1 MTSPKALANPDWDS
15 LPRPEDDGAADHL
28 AGAEMPDIALPATDD
43 RRVSLHGAPGPVVV
57 YAYPMTGRPDR
68 ALPEGWNDIPGAR
81 GCTPQSCAFRD
92 HHADLRAL
100 GAKEV
105 FGLSTQ
111 SPEDQA
117 EAAARL
123 HLPFALL
130 SDANLTLAHALNL
143 PRFEVEG
150 RTLLRRL
157 TLMILNGR
165 ITHLRYP
172 VFPPDSDAEA
182 VAQWL
187 KDLR

>member
-1 MTSPKALANPDWDS
+1 MSLASPDWNS
-15 LPRPEDDGAADHL
+15 LPRPEDDGAAAHL
-28 AGAEMPDIALPATDD
+28 MGADVPDVALPATDGQQ
-43 RRVSLHGAPGPVVV
+43 VSLDGIEGPVVV

-68 ALPEGWNDIPGAR
+68 ALPEGWDDIPGAR

-100 GAKEV
+100 GASEV

-117 EAAARL
+117 EAATRL
-123 HLPFALL
+123 HLPFAFL
-130 SDANLTLAHALNL
+130 SDESLTLTRALRL
-143 PRFEVEG
+143 PTFQVAG
-150 RTLLRRL
+150 KILLRRL
-157 TLMILNGR
+157 TMLIRDGKIVRM
-165 ITHLRYP
+165 RYP

-182 VAQWL
+182 VARWL